1 MAAGEAPKR
10 RGRPRLSPDP
20 DAPPEDWL
28 DGLSPTAV
36 HVVEAARGLLISEG
50 FEALTTER
58 VAFEAGVD
66 PSTVKR
72 QFVSRAGLVLAVL
85 DRTQID
91 AWNHLVEGLAPIEDP
106 AERRDLYLRRQ
117 GELIADSGSEAGV
130 EAIVHGLRDPIVR
143 QKIAIMYDIWR
154 DSTLRTTE
162 LDGAPDLEEV
172 AHRRTLV
179 SLVLAVGDG
188 LVLQKAADPSAVDV
202 DAAYAMLAEMVRL
215 LIADRAAR

>member
-1 MAAGEAPKR
+1 MAAGEAPRK
-10 RGRPRLSPDP
+10 RGRPRQSPDP

-36 HVVEAARGLLISEG
+36 HIVAAARELLVAEG

-58 VAFEAGVD
+58 VAFEAEVD

-85 DRTQID
+85 DRMQID
-91 AWNHLVEGLAPIEDP
+91 AWSILVESLRPITDP
-106 AERRDLYLRRQ
+106 RERRDLYLRRQ
-117 GELIADSGSEAGV
+117 GELIAGRGSEAGV
-130 EAIVHGLRDPIVR
+130 EAVVHGLRDPIVK

-162 LDGAPDLEEV
+162 LDGAADSEET
-172 AHRRTLV
+172 ARRRTLV

-188 LVLQKAADPSAVDV
+188 LALQRAADPSAVDI
-202 DAAYAMLAEMVRL
+202 DAAYALLADMVRL
-215 LIADRAAR
+215 LIAEHAAG